1 MTLFIENAI
10 TWASKK
16 KTDIVVGCHF
26 NFFKSEKFRVE
37 VFLPNELD
45 SREHVSVYLI
55 NAEECRT
62 IDETKKQSMLES
74 NERIQNKNAVRKK
87 NYLIT
92 KASFIQNS
100 YGKQSNAEILF
111 KIG

>member
-1 MTLFIENAI
+1 MKQNVIFSLKDKETSPIMFCVLYD
-10 TWASKK
+10 TQ
-16 KTDIVVGCHF
+16 
-26 NFFKSEKFRVE
+26 
-37 VFLPNELD
+37 
-45 SREHVSVYLI
+45 
-55 NAEECRT
+55 RT